1 MKEKETKL
9 YLNEW
14 MFVCLFVY
22 LFIYLFIYFFNRR
35 RKTTA
40 AAARSTVDQHPAF
53 ERRFRLHVAPLY
65 RLPARRGLGQCQH
78 FTSLLPLSFLLPLR
92 MFREPRGKE
101 LKKWETDSSLPFFFP
116 PALLFPRKRG
126 VFFSF
131 WTVCLHRWPMC
142 WFFGPSSSSLGFFGL
157 GFLLYL

>member
-1 MKEKETKL
+1 
-9 YLNEW
+9 
-14 MFVCLFVY
+14 MFV
-22 LFIYLFIYFFNRR
+22 YLFIYFFNRR
-35 RKTTA
+35 RKTTAA

-78 FTSLLPLSFLLPLR
+78 FTSLLPPSFWLPLR
-92 MFREPRGKE
+92 MFREPRGKQ
-101 LKKWETDSSLPFFFP
+101 LKERETDSSLPFFP
-116 PALLFPRKRG
+116 SCSSLSKEKGGLLFL
-126 VFFSF
+126 

>member
-1 MKEKETKL
+1 M
-9 YLNEW
+9 N
-14 MFVCLFVY
+14 VC

-101 LKKWETDSSLPFFFP
+101 LKEWETDSSLPFFSL
-116 PALLFPRKRG
+116 LLFSFQGKGGSSFPFGLFVCIAGRCVGSLVRRRLRWVFSVWG
-126 VFFSF
+126 FFSIF
-131 WTVCLHRWPMC
+131 R
-142 WFFGPSSSSLGFFGL
+142 
-157 GFLLYL
+157 